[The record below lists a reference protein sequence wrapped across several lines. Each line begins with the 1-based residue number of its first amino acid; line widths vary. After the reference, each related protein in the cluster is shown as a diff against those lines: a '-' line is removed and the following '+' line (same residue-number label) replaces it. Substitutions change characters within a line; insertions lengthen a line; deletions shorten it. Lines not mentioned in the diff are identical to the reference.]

1 MKFKIGDLVVFQ
13 KPHMNSYEWQ
23 REREPYLTAII
34 VENSNHRS
42 ELPSWSSAKFYNI
55 YATDGRKYW
64 DIRED
69 RLAILAAVKD

>member
-1 MKFKIGDLVVFQ
+1 MRFKIGDLVVFQ

-23 REREPYLTAII
+23 REREPYVTAII
-34 VENSNHRS
+34 MEKSNHRRTS
-42 ELPSWSSAKFYNI
+42 RDPTKEFYNVH
-55 YATDGRKYW
+55 AADGRKYW